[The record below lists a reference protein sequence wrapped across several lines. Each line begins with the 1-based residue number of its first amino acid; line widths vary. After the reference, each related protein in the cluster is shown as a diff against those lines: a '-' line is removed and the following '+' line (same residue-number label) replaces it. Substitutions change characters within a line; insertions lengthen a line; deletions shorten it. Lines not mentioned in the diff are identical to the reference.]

1 MKIWIHGGRV
11 VDPSQQLDKK
21 ADLLIEDGRVAQIG
35 QPGNAPQG
43 EGWQGIDARGWIV
56 APGFVDMH
64 VHLREPGREDKET
77 VASGAAAAV
86 AGGFSSLMCM
96 PNTDPVNDCEAV
108 TRYLVSKAQEARLAN
123 VYPAGAVTKGQRGE
137 ELAEIGEMVKAG
149 IVAVSDDGQPVMNN
163 QVMRR
168 ALEYSR
174 LFDIPVID
182 HCEDRSL
189 AAGGCMNESAASTRL
204 GLPGMSRTAEEVQVA
219 RDVMLSRIT
228 GGRSHIAHISTS
240 ESLEHLRRARQDGID
255 VSCEVTPHH
264 FILSDEDIR
273 DYDTNFKMNPPLRTP
288 ADVEAMLEGLR
299 DGTIDCIA
307 TDHAPHTAI
316 EKETT
321 FEDAANGIIGME
333 SALPLAWEYLV
344 RKEVVSV
351 SRLVELMSTRP
362 SRILRLDR
370 GTLKPGAVADVTVI
384 DPEKEI
390 TIDVSTFRSK
400 SRNCPFDGWKLHGVA
415 MLTLVEGR
423 VVFDRRS

>member
-11 VDPSQQLDKK
+11 VDPSQQLDER
-21 ADLLIEDGRVAQIG
+21 ADLLIEDGRVSQIG
-35 QPGNAPQG
+35 RPGNAPQG
-43 EGWQGIDARGWIV
+43 EGWQEIDARGWIV

-108 TRYLVSKAQEARLAN
+108 TRYILSKSHEARLAN
-123 VYPAGAVTKGQRGE
+123 VYPAGALTKGQRGE

-149 IVAVSDDGQPVMNN
+149 IVAITDDGQPVMNN

-182 HCEDRSL
+182 HCEDRAL

-240 ESLEHLRRARQDGID
+240 ESLQHLRRARQDGID

-288 ADVEAMLEGLR
+288 TDVEAMLEGLR

-321 FEDAANGIIGME
+321 FEDAANGIIGLE

-344 RKEVVSV
+344 HKEVVSV
-351 SRLVELMSTRP
+351 SRLVELMSTHP

-390 TIDVSTFRSK
+390 TIDVSAFRSK
-400 SRNCPFDGWKLHGVA
+400 SRNCPFEGWKLHGVP

-423 VVFDRRS
+423 VVFDRRA